1 MLKRILVPI
10 DGTEHSWR
18 ALEYA
23 CELVSYTRG
32 SLVVMTVLSGRMKD
46 HIVGFGSD
54 CLYVQMGD
62 EVLDAA
68 HAILSGKNID
78 CTYLLEN
85 DNDIAESILRAVGE
99 QECDGIVLGSR
110 GMGVLEG
117 LFRNSVSSVIVENAD
132 VPVTIVKQICKN

>member
-32 SLVVMTVLSGRMKD
+32 SLVIMTVVSGRMKQ
-46 HIVGFGSD
+46 HIVEFGSD

-85 DNDIAESILRAVGE
+85 DNDIAESILRAADE
-99 QECDGIVLGSR
+99 QDCDGIVLGSR

-117 LFRNSVSSVIVENAD
+117 LFRNSVSSVIVENAN
-132 VPVTIVKQICKN
+132 VPVTIVK

>member
-23 CELVSYTRG
+23 CELVSYTHG
-32 SLVVMTVLSGRMKD
+32 SLVVMTVLSSRMKQ
-46 HIVGFGSD
+46 HIVEFGSD

-85 DNDIAESILRAVGE
+85 DNEIAESILRAVDE

-117 LFRNSVSSVIVENAD
+117 LFRNSVSSVIVENAN
-132 VPVTIVKQICKN
+132 VPVTIVK